1 MKVLIIGG
9 GVSGLMASVS
19 AAQNGSE
26 VILLEKNSS
35 LGRKLLLTGGGRCNV
50 TSSYSRD
57 EIISH
62 IPGNGKFLY
71 SVLSQF
77 DNLDIINFFQSR
89 GVELKEED
97 HGRMFPKTN
106 SAESILNVFIDEIK
120 KRGIYVKTKA
130 KVNKLIFKNGKVKGV
145 VLKNGEKLYGD
156 AIILA
161 VGGMTFPN
169 TGSTGDGYKLAKSV
183 GHEITKPFPVEVP
196 LTSNEVFIKNNTL
209 KGLSLRNISLSVLNK
224 KGKVM
229 ATQNMDL
236 IFTHFG
242 ISGPSALRC
251 SYFVHKE
258 QEKSGES
265 EVTLSLNSLPK
276 ITHSDLADMISKWK
290 LEPGGK
296 SIKKYLKSLL
306 PERYVE
312 FLLQESKI
320 NSNMHIK
327 SINKT
332 DQEKINE
339 LIHNFKFNV
348 NGTLPIEKAFVTG
361 GGVNLR
367 EVNPKTLES
376 KLVDGLYICGE
387 LLDIN
392 GFTGGYNVTSA
403 FSTGYVAGKHAA
415 LGE

>member
-19 AAQNGSE
+19 ADQNGSE

-77 DNLDIINFFQSR
+77 DNLEIINFFQSR

-290 LEPGGK
+290 LEPGEK